1 MRKLSITIVSL
12 ILLLGNI
19 QTVEAQFLKKLKK
32 RAEEA
37 ATEAISRKVEEKTTE
52 KTEKAMDTI
61 LNVDKKIIINKKD
74 KEYPKTNDEEY
85 NEEYDENNSEA
96 FEVYSN
102 FDFAPGDKVL
112 LYDDFSLDNL
122 GDFPSKWNTNGAGEI
137 VEIDEEKWLMLV
149 GRSVY
154 IPELSE
160 PLPKEYTIEFD
171 MLTNGLD
178 KGTSSQAK
186 LEILLDDNKTFQPT
200 KNMAIVEIPLGQYDD
215 FGFIVEN
222 KVDGKRV
229 IRNKI
234 AKDVRSIISNK
245 THVSIAVNE
254 KRFRMYFNENKIV
267 DVPRLIPEHIVAFK
281 LHSRALRDNID
292 QVFISNIKIAQG
304 GIDLRSK
311 LLTDGRY
318 STTGILF
325 NSGSDKIKP
334 ESYGVL
340 KEISEALLEDLE
352 INLNIIGHT
361 DSDGDEEDNIALSEQ
376 RAQAVKNIL
385 VSKFN
390 INEDR
395 LQTEGKG
402 ETEPVDNNTTTEG
415 KSNNRRVEFVK
426 F

>member
-12 ILLLGNI
+12 ITLLGGI
-19 QTVEAQFLKKLKK
+19 QTAEAQFLKDLKK

-37 ATEAISRKVEEKTTE
+37 AKEAISRKVEEKTTE
-52 KTEKAMDTI
+52 KTENAMDTI
-61 LNVDKKIIINKKD
+61 LNADKKIKGKKKEKDNSNTIN
-74 KEYPKTNDEEY
+74 ENTN
-85 NEEYDENNSEA
+85 NNNSEA

-102 FDFAPGDKVL
+102 FDFVPGDKVL
-112 LYDDFSLDNL
+112 LYDDFSLDNI
-122 GDFPSKWNTNGAGEI
+122 GDFPAKWNTNGAGEI

-149 GRSVY
+149 GMSVY
-154 IPELSE
+154 IPELSAS
-160 PLPKEYTIEFD
+160 LPKEYTIEFD
-171 MLTNGLD
+171 MLTYGLD

-186 LEILLDDNKTFQPT
+186 LEILLDDNKTFEPT
-200 KNMAIVEIPLGQYDD
+200 RNMAIVEIPLGQYDN

-222 KVDGKRV
+222 KVAGKRV

-245 THVSIAVNE
+245 THVSVAVNV

-267 DVPRLIPEHIVAFK
+267 DVPRLIPEDIVAFK
-281 LHSRALRDNID
+281 LHSRALRDGQD

-311 LLTDGRY
+311 LLTDGKY

-325 NSGSDKIKP
+325 NSGSDEIKP

-361 DSDGDEEDNIALSEQ
+361 DSDGDEENNIMLSEQ

-390 INEDR
+390 INEER